1 MINNEGLAQISG
13 LPILVRILTLNADT
27 SSNINFERNKLKTE
41 YLKKEVED
49 LQMDLDDVSTTLKI
63 NKNILGT

>member
-13 LPILVRILTLNADT
+13 LPILVRILNFNADT

>member
-13 LPILVRILTLNADT
+13 LPILVRILTFNADT